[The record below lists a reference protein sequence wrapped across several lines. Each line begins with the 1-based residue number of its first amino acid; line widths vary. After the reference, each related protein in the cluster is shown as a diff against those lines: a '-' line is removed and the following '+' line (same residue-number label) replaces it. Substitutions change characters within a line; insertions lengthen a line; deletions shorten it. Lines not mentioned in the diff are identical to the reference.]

1 MLCLTNPMNLATFA
15 HSEVLAPFFFL
26 IGMQL
31 RNETTH
37 IKQILLPSFAAL
49 GGMVFPAVIFLS
61 LTSDPAI
68 SNGWPLVMPT
78 DIALVMLVLLALGKR
93 VSIELKSFLL
103 ALAVADDLLS
113 ILVLAG
119 KYSGALKISEIL
131 ASVGAVILGAV
142 IGKVAKEK
150 LFINFV
156 NFIILPVYVVAN
168 IYPTITAGL
177 ELSSSLGNSIIT
189 ARLFGKVIGITFFT
203 LLGMKLLKQ
212 SLAIKKSEL
221 VAGSAFA
228 GMGLAV
234 SIMIANLS
242 YPSALLL
249 NQAKAGLLIAAVIS
263 GVVGSAVLVLTN
275 RSNTK

>member
-1 MLCLTNPMNLATFA
+1 MNLATFA

-49 GGMVFPAVIFLS
+49 GGMIFPALIFLS
-61 LTSDPAI
+61 LTSDPII

-93 VSIELKSFLL
+93 VSVELKSFLL

-119 KYSGALKISEIL
+119 KYSGALKLTEVL
-131 ASVGAVILGAV
+131 ASIGAVLLGAV
-142 IGKVAKEK
+142 IGKVPLERI
-150 LFINFV
+150 FINFV
-156 NFIILPVYVVAN
+156 NFIILPLYVVAN
-168 IYPTITAGL
+168 IYPTITDGL
-177 ELSSSLGNSIIT
+177 DLSSSLGNSIIT
-189 ARLFGKVIGITFFT
+189 ARLLGKIIGITLFA
-203 LLGMKLLKQ
+203 LLGAKLFKQ
-212 SLAIKKSEL
+212 SLALKKSEL
-221 VAGSAFA
+221 IAGSAFA

-242 YPSALLL
+242 YPSEALL
-249 NQAKAGLLIAAVIS
+249 NQAKAGLLLAAVIS
-263 GVVGSAVLVLTN
+263 AVVGSLVLVTTS
-275 RSNTK
+275 RSNSK

>member
-1 MLCLTNPMNLATFA
+1 MLCLTNPMNLETFA

-49 GGMVFPAVIFLS
+49 GGMVFPALIFLS
-61 LTSDPAI
+61 LNSDPLI

-78 DIALVMLVLLALGKR
+78 DIALVMLVLLALGRR
-93 VSIELKSFLL
+93 VSVELKSFLL

-119 KYSGALKISEIL
+119 KYSGALKLTEVL
-131 ASVGAVILGAV
+131 ASVGAVLLGAL
-142 IGKVAKEK
+142 IGKVPAEK
-150 LFINFV
+150 LFIKFV

-168 IYPTITAGL
+168 IYPTITDGL

-189 ARLFGKVIGITFFT
+189 ARLLGKVIGITLFA
-203 LLGMKLLKQ
+203 LLGVKLFKQ
-212 SLAIKKSEL
+212 RLALKKSEL

-242 YPSALLL
+242 YPSELLL

-263 GVVGSAVLVLTN
+263 GVVGSLILIITN
-275 RSNTK
+275 RSNSK

>member
-1 MLCLTNPMNLATFA
+1 MLCLTIPMNLATFA

-49 GGMVFPAVIFLS
+49 GGMVFPALIFLS
-61 LTSDPAI
+61 LNSDPLI

-78 DIALVMLVLLALGKR
+78 DIALVMLVLLALGRR
-93 VSIELKSFLL
+93 VSVELKSFLL

-119 KYSGALKISEIL
+119 KYSGALKLTEVL
-131 ASVGAVILGAV
+131 ASIGAVLLGAL
-142 IGKVAKEK
+142 IGKVPLERI
-150 LFINFV
+150 FINFV
-156 NFIILPVYVVAN
+156 NFIILPLYVVAN
-168 IYPTITAGL
+168 IYPTITDGL
-177 ELSSSLGNSIIT
+177 DLSSSLGNSIIT
-189 ARLFGKVIGITFFT
+189 ARLLGKVIGITLFA
-203 LLGMKLLKQ
+203 LLGVKLFKQNLALK
-212 SLAIKKSEL
+212 KGEL
-221 VAGSAFA
+221 IAGSAFA

-242 YPSALLL
+242 YPSEALL
-249 NQAKAGLLIAAVIS
+249 NQAKAGLLLAAVIS
-263 GVVGSAVLVLTN
+263 AVAGSLILIITN
-275 RSNTK
+275 RSNSK

>member
-1 MLCLTNPMNLATFA
+1 MLCLTIPMNLATFA

-49 GGMVFPAVIFLS
+49 GGMIFPALIFLS
-61 LTSDPAI
+61 LTLDPII

-93 VSIELKSFLL
+93 VSVELKSFLL
-103 ALAVADDLLS
+103 ALAIADDLLS

-119 KYSGALKISEIL
+119 KYSGELKLTEVL
-131 ASVGAVILGAV
+131 ASVGAVLLGAA
-142 IGKVAKEK
+142 IGKVPLER

-168 IYPTITAGL
+168 IYPTITDGL

-189 ARLFGKVIGITFFT
+189 ARLFGKVIGITLFT
-203 LLGMKLLKQ
+203 LLGVKLFKQ
-212 SLAIKKSEL
+212 PLGLKKSEL
-221 VAGSAFA
+221 VAGSALS

-242 YPSALLL
+242 YSTDSLL
-249 NQAKAGLLIAAVIS
+249 NQAKASLLVAAVIS
-263 GVVGSAVLVLTN
+263 AVVGCLLLIITN
-275 RSNTK
+275 RSNSK

>member
-1 MLCLTNPMNLATFA
+1 MNLATFA
-15 HSEVLAPFFFL
+15 HSELLAPFFFL

-49 GGMVFPAVIFLS
+49 GGMAFPAVIFLT

-119 KYSGALKISEIL
+119 KYSGALKISEVL
-131 ASVGAVILGAV
+131 SSVGAVILGAV

-150 LFINFV
+150 VFINFV

-168 IYPTITAGL
+168 IYPTITDGL
-177 ELSSSLGNSIIT
+177 ELSSSLGSSIII
-189 ARLFGKVIGITFFT
+189 ARLFGKVIGITLFA
-203 LLGMKLLKQ
+203 LLGAKLFKQ
-212 SLAIKKSEL
+212 PISLKKSEL

-275 RSNTK
+275 RGNTK

>member
-1 MLCLTNPMNLATFA
+1 MNLATFA

-49 GGMVFPAVIFLS
+49 GGMVFPALIFLS
-61 LTSDPAI
+61 LNSDPLI

-93 VSIELKSFLL
+93 VSVELKSFLL

-119 KYSGALKISEIL
+119 KYSGALKLTEVL
-131 ASVGAVILGAV
+131 ASIGAVLLGAV
-142 IGKVAKEK
+142 IGKVPLERI
-150 LFINFV
+150 FINFV
-156 NFIILPVYVVAN
+156 NFIILPLYVVAN
-168 IYPTITAGL
+168 IYPTITDGL
-177 ELSSSLGNSIIT
+177 DLSSSLGNSIIT
-189 ARLFGKVIGITFFT
+189 ARLLGKIIGITLFA
-203 LLGMKLLKQ
+203 LLGAKLFKQ
-212 SLAIKKSEL
+212 SLALKKSEL
-221 VAGSAFA
+221 IAGSAFA

-242 YPSALLL
+242 YPSEALL
-249 NQAKAGLLIAAVIS
+249 NQAKAGLLLAAVIS
-263 GVVGSAVLVLTN
+263 AVVGSLILIITN
-275 RSNTK
+275 RSKSK

>member
-1 MLCLTNPMNLATFA
+1 MHLNTFA
-15 HSEVLAPFFFL
+15 HSEILAPFFFL

-37 IKQILLPSFAAL
+37 IKQVLLPSFAAL
-49 GGMVFPAVIFLS
+49 GGMVFPAIIFRS
-61 LTSDPAI
+61 LNSDPLI
-68 SNGWPLVMPT
+68 VNGWPLVMPT

-119 KYSGALKISEIL
+119 KYSGALKLTEVL
-131 ASVGAVILGAV
+131 ASIGAVLLGVV
-142 IGKVAKEK
+142 IGKVPLER

-168 IYPTITAGL
+168 IYPTITDGL
-177 ELSSSLGNSIIT
+177 AFSSDLGNSIVL
-189 ARLFGKVIGITFFT
+189 ARLFGKIIGISLFA
-203 LLGMKLLKQ
+203 LLGVKLFKQ
-212 SLAIKKSEL
+212 PLMLKKSEL

-242 YPSALLL
+242 YRADSLL
-249 NQAKAGLLIAAVIS
+249 NQAKAGLLVAAVIS
-263 GVVGSAVLVLTN
+263 AVAGSLILIVTN
-275 RSNTK
+275 RSNSN

>member
-1 MLCLTNPMNLATFA
+1 MNLATFA

-31 RNETTH
+31 RNETAH
-37 IKQILLPSFAAL
+37 IKQILLPSFAAI
-49 GGMVFPAVIFLS
+49 GGMVFPALIFLS
-61 LTSDPAI
+61 LNSDPLI

-93 VSIELKSFLL
+93 VSVELKSFLL

-119 KYSGALKISEIL
+119 KYSGALKLTEVL
-131 ASVGAVILGAV
+131 ASIGAVLLGAV
-142 IGKVAKEK
+142 IGKVPLEK
-150 LFINFV
+150 IFITLV

-168 IYPTITAGL
+168 IYPTITDGL
-177 ELSSSLGNSIIT
+177 DLSSSLGNSIIT
-189 ARLFGKVIGITFFT
+189 ARLLGKVIGITLFA
-203 LLGMKLLKQ
+203 LLGVRLFKQ
-212 SLAIKKSEL
+212 SLNLKKSEL
-221 VAGSAFA
+221 LAGSAFA

-242 YPSALLL
+242 YANDSLL
-249 NQAKAGLLIAAVIS
+249 NQAKAGLLISAVIS
-263 GVVGSAVLVLTN
+263 GVVGSLLLIITN
-275 RSNTK
+275 RSNSK

>member
-1 MLCLTNPMNLATFA
+1 MNLETFA
-15 HSEVLAPFFFL
+15 HSELLAPFFFL

-49 GGMVFPAVIFLS
+49 GGMIFPAVIFLT
-61 LTSDPAI
+61 LNADPVI

-119 KYSGALKISEIL
+119 KYSGALKISEVL
-131 ASVGAVILGAV
+131 ASIGAVFLGALLGRV
-142 IGKVAKEK
+142 PLEK
-150 LFINFV
+150 SFIKFV
-156 NFIILPVYVVAN
+156 NFIILPLYVLAN
-168 IYPTITAGL
+168 IFPTITDGL

-189 ARLFGKVIGITFFT
+189 ARLFGKVIGITLFA
-203 LLGMKLLKQ
+203 LLGAKLFKQPISLKN
-212 SLAIKKSEL
+212 SEL

-242 YPSALLL
+242 YSSELLL
-249 NQAKAGLLIAAVIS
+249 NQAKAGLLLAAVIS
-263 GVVGSAVLVLTN
+263 GVVGSLVLVITN
-275 RSNTK
+275 RGYSK

>member
-1 MLCLTNPMNLATFA
+1 MNLATFA

-177 ELSSSLGNSIIT
+177 ELSSSLGNSIII
-189 ARLFGKVIGITFFT
+189 ARLLGKVIGITLFA
-203 LLGMKLLKQ
+203 LLGAKLFKQ
-212 SLAIKKSEL
+212 PISPKKSEL

-275 RSNTK
+275 RGNTK

>member
-1 MLCLTNPMNLATFA
+1 MNLDTFA

-49 GGMVFPAVIFLS
+49 GGMLFPAAIFLT
-61 LTSDPAI
+61 LTSDPLI

-78 DIALVMLVLLALGKR
+78 DIALVMLVLLALGER
-93 VSIELKSFLL
+93 VSVELKSFLL

-119 KYSGALKISEIL
+119 KYSSALKLTEVL
-131 ASVGAVILGAV
+131 ASIGAVLLGAA
-142 IGKVAKEK
+142 IGKMPLER

-168 IYPTITAGL
+168 IYPTITDGL
-177 ELSSSLGNSIIT
+177 ELSSSLGNSVIT
-189 ARLFGKVIGITFFT
+189 ARLFGKVIGITLFALF
-203 LLGMKLLKQ
+203 GAKLIKQPISLKT
-212 SLAIKKSEL
+212 SEL

-242 YPSALLL
+242 YPSDLLL

-263 GVVGSAVLVLTN
+263 GVVGSLILIITN
-275 RSNTK
+275 RSNSK

>member
-1 MLCLTNPMNLATFA
+1 MLCLTIPMNLDTFA

-49 GGMVFPAVIFLS
+49 GGMVFPALIFLS
-61 LTSDPAI
+61 LTSDPII

-103 ALAVADDLLS
+103 ALAVSDDLLS

-119 KYSGALKISEIL
+119 KYSGALKLTEVL
-131 ASVGAVILGAV
+131 ASVGAVLLGAA
-142 IGKVAKEK
+142 ISKVPLER

-156 NFIILPVYVVAN
+156 NFVILPVYVVAN
-168 IYPTITAGL
+168 IYPTITDGL
-177 ELSSSLGNSIIT
+177 EISSSLGNSIIV
-189 ARLFGKVIGITFFT
+189 ARLFGKVIGITLFA

-212 SLAIKKSEL
+212 PLGLKKSEL
-221 VAGSAFA
+221 VAGSALS

-242 YPSALLL
+242 YATDSLL
-249 NQAKAGLLIAAVIS
+249 NQAKAGLLVAAVIS
-263 GVVGSAVLVLTN
+263 AVVGSLILVITN
-275 RSNTK
+275 RSNSK